1 MRPLSIFAIVLIIGG
16 IVGLIVENVTW
27 TEKEQVVDLGPVEIQ
42 SEEKKSIPIPTIA
55 GVIAII
61 VGVGLLVID
70 RRAA

>member
-1 MRPLSIFAIVLIIGG
+1 MRPLSIFAIVLIVGG

-27 TEKEQVVDLGPVEIQ
+27 TEKKEVVDIGPVEIQ
-42 SEEKKSIPIPTIA
+42 SEEQKSIPIPTIA

-61 VGVGLLVID
+61 VGLGLIVID

>member
-1 MRPLSIFAIVLIIGG
+1 MRPLSIFAIVLIVGG

-61 VGVGLLVID
+61 VGVGLLVVD
-70 RRAA
+70 RRSA